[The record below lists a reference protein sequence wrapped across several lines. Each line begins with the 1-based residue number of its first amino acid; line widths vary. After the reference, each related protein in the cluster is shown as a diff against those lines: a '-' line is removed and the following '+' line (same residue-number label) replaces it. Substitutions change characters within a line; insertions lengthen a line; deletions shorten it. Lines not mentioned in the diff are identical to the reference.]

1 MAWFKR
7 SEKNIKSEEHR
18 NMPDGLWTK
27 APNGNVIYK
36 KELEENLYTD
46 PNSDHHFRVGSKEYI
61 EILFD
66 EGTFKETHKKVKSAD
81 PLEFED
87 TKKYTDRLA
96 AAHKKTD
103 SKDALTTGYGKI
115 NGHKVSF
122 GCMNFDF
129 VGGSMGSVVGE
140 KFVRAANYAIKNKCP
155 LIIISTSGGA
165 RMQEAVI
172 SLMQMAKTSVALAQL
187 EEAGLP
193 FISILTDPTTGGV
206 SASFAMLG
214 DVIISEPGALI
225 GFAGPRVVEQTI
237 KRKLPE
243 GFQRAE
249 FLLEHGFVD
258 MIVHRK
264 NMKEELT
271 KIISWFGH

>member
-18 NMPDGLWTK
+18 YMPDGLWTK
-27 APNGNVIYK
+27 APNGNIIYK

-46 PNSDHHFRVGSKEYI
+46 PDSGHHFRISVKEYI
-61 EILFD
+61 DILFD
-66 EGTFKETHKKVKSAD
+66 EGTFKETHRNVRSAD

-87 TKKYTDRLA
+87 TKKYKDRLEA
-96 AAHKKTD
+96 AYKKST
-103 SKDALTTGYGKI
+103 SADALTTGYGLI
-115 NGHKVSF
+115 NGKRTSF

-129 VGGSMGSVVGE
+129 IGGSMGSVVGE
-140 KFVRAANYAIKNKCP
+140 KFVRATDYAIKNKCP
-155 LIIISTSGGA
+155 LIVISASGGA

-187 EEAGLP
+187 DEAGLP
-193 FISILTDPTTGGV
+193 FISILSDPTTGGV

-243 GFQRAE
+243 GFQTAE

-264 NMKEELT
+264 QLKEELT
-271 KIISWFGH
+271 KMFDWFGF

>member
-61 EILFD
+61 EILLD
-66 EGTFKETHKKVKSAD
+66 EGTFKETEKKIKSAD

-237 KRKLPE
+237 KRKLPD